1 MERGYIK
8 ITEEEYGKPIIV
20 EVKIVNGTVWMFKNE
35 IARLFDVFLQTVG
48 NNFRSIFKSGILRE
62 EDVTKELKLKNGKG
76 QDIYVTY
83 YNLEAIIFLSYRID
97 SRYAKAFREWVMNAL
112 CEYNRMEKKETEVIV
127 VFNSGTRQ
135 SSLLHSEIPN

>member
-35 IARLFDVFLQTVG
+35 IARLFGVFLQTVG

-62 EDVTKELKLKNGKG
+62 EDVTKELKLKNEKG

-127 VFNSGTRQ
+127 VFNSSTRQ
-135 SSLLHSEIPN
+135 SSLLHSENPN

>member
-8 ITEEEYGKPIIV
+8 ITEEEIGKPIV

-35 IARLFDVFLQTVG
+35 IARLFDVYLQTVG
-48 NNFRSIFKSGILRE
+48 NNFRSIFKSRLLRE
-62 EDVTKELKLKNGKG
+62 EEVTMELKLKNERG

-135 SSLLHSEIPN
+135 SSLSYSDIPN

>member
-8 ITEEEYGKPIIV
+8 ITEEEIGKPIV
-20 EVKIVNGTVWMFKNE
+20 EVKIVNGTVWMFKHE

-62 EDVTKELKLKNGKG
+62 EDVTKELKMKNERGN
-76 QDIYVTY
+76 DIYVTY

-112 CEYNRMEKKETEVIV
+112 CEYNRMEKKVTEVIV
-127 VFNSGTRQ
+127 VFNSATRQ
-135 SSLLHSEIPN
+135 SSLSYPGIPN

>member
-1 MERGYIK
+1 MERGYIN
-8 ITEEEYGKPIIV
+8 ITEEEIGKPIV

-35 IARLFDVFLQTVG
+35 IARLFDVYLQTVG
-48 NNFRSIFKSGILRE
+48 NNFRSIFKSHLLRE
-62 EDVTKELKLKNGKG
+62 EEVTMELKLKNERG

-112 CEYNRMEKKETEVIV
+112 CEYNRMEKKPQEMLIV
-127 VFNSGTRQ
+127 FSQGKSQ
-135 SSLLHSEIPN
+135 SYICN

>member
-8 ITEEEYGKPIIV
+8 ITEEEIGKPVV
-20 EVKIVNGTVWMFKNE
+20 EVKIVNGTVWMFKHE
-35 IARLFDVFLQTVG
+35 LARLFDVYLQTVG
-48 NNFRSIFKSGILRE
+48 SNFRSIFKAGLLRE
-62 EDVTKELKLKNGKG
+62 EEVTMELKLKNERG

-112 CEYNRMEKKETEVIV
+112 CEYNRMEKKPQEMLIV
-127 VFNSGTRQ
+127 FSQGKSQTYICN
-135 SSLLHSEIPN
+135 

>member
-8 ITEEEYGKPIIV
+8 ITEEYDKPIIV

-35 IARLFDVFLQTVG
+35 IARMFDVFLQTVG

-62 EDVTKELKLKNGKG
+62 KDVTKELKLKNEQGK
-76 QDIYVTY
+76 DIYVTY

-112 CEYNRMEKKETEVIV
+112 CEYNRMEKNPQEMLIV
-127 VFNSGTRQ
+127 FSQGKSQ
-135 SSLLHSEIPN
+135 SYIYN

>member
-62 EDVTKELKLKNGKG
+62 EDVTKELKLKNEKG

>member
-8 ITEEEYGKPIIV
+8 ITEEEYGNPIIV

-62 EDVTKELKLKNGKG
+62 EDVTKELKLKNEKG

>member
-8 ITEEEYGKPIIV
+8 ITEEEIGKPIV

-35 IARLFDVFLQTVG
+35 IARLFDVYLQTIG
-48 NNFRSIFKSGILRE
+48 NNFRSIFKSHLLRE
-62 EDVTKELKLKNGKG
+62 EEVTMEHKLKNERGN
-76 QDIYVTY
+76 DIYVTY

-112 CEYNRMEKKETEVIV
+112 CEYNRMEKKPQEMLIV
-127 VFNSGTRQ
+127 FSQGKSQ
-135 SSLLHSEIPN
+135 SYICN